1 MYPHERSLVKRLQD
15 RPFVLLGVNTD
26 QDRQQLKEVIKQERI
41 SWRSWWDSPVKGRT
55 SISQNWGIEAF
66 PTLFLLDQGGVIRKR
81 WDGSPRTSDLDRAI
95 DQLLAEAL

>member
-1 MYPHERSLVKRLQD
+1 MYPHERSLVKRLQN

-41 SWRSWWDSPVKGRT
+41 SWRSWWDPPVKGRT

-66 PTLFLLDQGGVIRKR
+66 PTLFLLDQVGVIRKR
-81 WDGSPRTSDLDRAI
+81 WDGSPRTSELDRAI
-95 DQLLAEAL
+95 DQLLAEAP